1 VDISNESIRCLLIDP
16 RAALVIMRPG
26 DVFEASVFNVS
37 EKGMRRVIGPGLG
50 DTPAAAVE
58 ALGEIVSQMAKES
71 DCRRAGVGGSN
82 ERNSADLGPTFGG
95 RTRRFRG
102 DFLHLF
108 VVS

>member
-50 DTPAAAVE
+50 WGRWVE
-58 ALGEIVSQMAKES
+58 RAELGRPRTYF
-71 DCRRAGVGGSN
+71 RRANPPV
-82 ERNSADLGPTFGG
+82 
-95 RTRRFRG
+95 
-102 DFLHLF
+102 
-108 VVS
+108 